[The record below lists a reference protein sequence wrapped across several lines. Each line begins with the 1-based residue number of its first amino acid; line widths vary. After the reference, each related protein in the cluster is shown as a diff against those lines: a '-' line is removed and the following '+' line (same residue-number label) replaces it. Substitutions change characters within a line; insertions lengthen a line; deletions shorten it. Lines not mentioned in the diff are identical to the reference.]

1 NKHELILSSKPQLT
15 SSSMYSN
22 HKPCS
27 SIIHA
32 CIVECMK
39 RDSVQIKCSYDE
51 NYSAEVK
58 HLCKGKCFTPDA
70 LKIVQSDEDH
80 DKNPKISVKNDTE
93 LNLFTVNMTELRA
106 EDAGKYWCAVKDT
119 FNLPLELMIV
129 MKEGEDVYLEESQ
142 FVTREASVG
151 GSASISCKHIRNQNQ
166 SVFCRGDQ
174 PNICIRDGVRVSSNN
189 RINSRFSLTEESSAG
204 VFTVNIS
211 DLRAEDSG
219 KYWCAEESSGSFIF
233 TEVQLHLTRG
243 KRLSSC
249 SLSVISGFS
258 VTAVVSVGLILLALV
273 TVLLLFK
280 LKHNRHGESTVQ
292 SVKCLTC
299 MLFFMNCIFCF
310 LQAQEEIQDA
320 RHHSDSDPE
329 STPLYSTVQLP
340 TIPSD
345 SQTPVYSTVQLP
357 TIPSDSQTPVYSTVQ
372 LPTIPSDSQTPV
384 YSTVQLPTI
393 PSDSQTPVYS
403 TVQLPTIPSDS
414 QTPFIMII
422 VLDAIH
428 FYFAIQFILL
438 GCDVYISCRQ

>member
-1 NKHELILSSKPQLT
+1 MYDDTSEGVLKVFISDLTAADEGTYRCGVNITDGHLFTEITLKISQGKLLSGACFWTLT
-15 SSSMYSN
+15 
-22 HKPCS
+22 
-27 SIIHA
+27 
-32 CIVECMK
+32 

-106 EDAGKYWCAVKDT
+106 EDAGKYWSAVKDT

-129 MKEGEDVYLEESQ
+129 MKEGEDVYLG
-142 FVTREASVG
+142 RISVFLL
-151 GSASISCKHIRNQNQ
+151 ILCKHIRNQNQ

-233 TEVQLHLTRG
+233 TEVQLHLTR
-243 KRLSSC
+243 
-249 SLSVISGFS
+249 

-280 LKHNRHGESTVQ
+280 LKHNRHGESTAQ

-299 MLFFMNCIFCF
+299 MLFFMNWIFCF

-345 SQTPVYSTVQLP
+345 SQNPVYSTVQLP

>member
-1 NKHELILSSKPQLT
+1 FFILLLLCLVDHFNASSK
-15 SSSMYSN
+15 SAA
-22 HKPCS
+22 
-27 SIIHA
+27 II
-32 CIVECMK
+32 V
-39 RDSVQIKCSYDE
+39 
-51 NYSAEVK
+51 
-58 HLCKGKCFTPDA
+58 
-70 LKIVQSDEDH
+70 
-80 DKNPKISVKNDTE
+80 
-93 LNLFTVNMTELRA
+93 
-106 EDAGKYWCAVKDT
+106 
-119 FNLPLELMIV
+119 
-129 MKEGEDVYLEESQ
+129 
-142 FVTREASVG
+142 VTREASVG

-233 TEVQLHLTRG
+233 TEVQLHLTR
-243 KRLSSC
+243 
-249 SLSVISGFS
+249 

-280 LKHNRHGESTVQ
+280 LKHNRHDHETVRFRSTAQ

-299 MLFFMNCIFCF
+299 MLFFMNWIFCF

-329 STPLYSTVQLP
+329 STPLYSTVQLPTIPSDSQNPVYSTVQLP

-403 TVQLPTIPSDS
+403 TVQLPTIPSDGLLYS
-414 QTPFIMII
+414 SISFQKHEESLSDATVRFSKEEIHSDYASVNHSITPN
-422 VLDAIH
+422 
-428 FYFAIQFILL
+428 
-438 GCDVYISCRQ
+438 